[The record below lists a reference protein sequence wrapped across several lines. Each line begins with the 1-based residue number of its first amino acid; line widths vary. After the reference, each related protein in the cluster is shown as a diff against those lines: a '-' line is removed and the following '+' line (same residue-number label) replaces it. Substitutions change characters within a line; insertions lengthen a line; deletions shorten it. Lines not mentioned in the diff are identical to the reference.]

1 MPIGEILKNLTVSL
15 AYLDAGSV
23 SALFAALASGITGAW
38 YLLKSKFPRF
48 GKKRS

>member
-1 MPIGEILKNLTVSL
+1 MNDLTVSL

-48 GKKRS
+48 GKKRSEID